1 MDGPSDRGDGLQRA
15 QRRRD
20 EMGAGPLGGGQPRGG
35 AHLQPGLRLSCDEQ
49 ADLDALQVND
59 PDEAGDLDQGERE
72 MQRWADL
79 ATLNDLALR
88 SFEGPKY
95 DIFVNALAA
104 YGYPV
109 IRSWLRRGVIYEFCA
124 RRGRPATPTDHDR
137 VFLSDPRPD
146 TEAADER
153 RELALETNARALDA
167 FREQV
172 LLTGAWS
179 FEGGASLKTYYIGAC
194 LLQFPNVL
202 STWSTERQHRSFAT
216 TTPSDL
222 DDFLDCTTE
231 WDALDRTLDHD
242 PAATVAGQL
251 AVAAELEAMPE
262 RTREAAGRLLL
273 LGASYAE
280 IGADLGITERAVEA
294 LFYRY
299 RKVAAKRQL
308 GRRIT

>member
-1 MDGPSDRGDGLQRA
+1 
-15 QRRRD
+15 
-20 EMGAGPLGGGQPRGG
+20 MGAGPPGGSQPRSG
-35 AHLQPGLRLSCDEQ
+35 AHLQPGLSLSRDEQ
-49 ADLDALQVND
+49 ADLETLNVID
-59 PDEAGDLDQGERE
+59 PDEAVDVDEGERE

-79 ATLNDLALR
+79 ETLNDLALR
-88 SFEGPKY
+88 NFEGPKY
-95 DIFVNALAA
+95 AMFVNALAA

-124 RRGRPATPTDHDR
+124 RRGRPATPTEHDR
-137 VFLSDPRPD
+137 VFLSDPRSD
-146 TEAADER
+146 SEAADER
-153 RELALETNARALDA
+153 RELALETNARAVGA

-172 LLTGAWS
+172 LLTGSWS
-179 FEGGASLKTYYIGAC
+179 FEGGASLKTYYVGAC

-202 STWSTERQHRSFAT
+202 STWSTERQHRSFT
-216 TTPSDL
+216 TTIASDL
-222 DDFLDCTTE
+222 DDFLECTSQ

-242 PAATVAGQL
+242 PAMAVVGQL
-251 AVAAELEAMPE
+251 AVAAELEAMPQ

-280 IGADLGITERAVEA
+280 IAADLGITERAVEA

-299 RKVAAKRQL
+299 RKVATERQL